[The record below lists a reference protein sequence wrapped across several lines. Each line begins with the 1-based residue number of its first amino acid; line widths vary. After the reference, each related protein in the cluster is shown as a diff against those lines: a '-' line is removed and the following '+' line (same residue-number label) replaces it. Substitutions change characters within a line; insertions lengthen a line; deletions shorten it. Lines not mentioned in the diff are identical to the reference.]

1 VRREGRA
8 TQYDITTQRERMR
21 NLHKPKIT
29 ARKVQTQNKRNLEA
43 RRSLHASTPISRPR
57 SCVCMR
63 GGGGG
68 GGGGEAGESKLD
80 VPTALREGIR
90 V

>member
-1 VRREGRA
+1 MILQHSES
-8 TQYDITTQRERMR
+8 D
-21 NLHKPKIT
+21 LHKPKIT